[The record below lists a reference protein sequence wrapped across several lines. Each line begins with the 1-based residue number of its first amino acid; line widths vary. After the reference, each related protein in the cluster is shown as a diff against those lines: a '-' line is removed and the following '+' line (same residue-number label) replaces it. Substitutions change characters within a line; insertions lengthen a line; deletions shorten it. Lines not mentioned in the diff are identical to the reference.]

1 MICGW
6 IIVMQRFRKW
16 RSIRWWVQR
25 VERCWI
31 VENSWLSQL
40 MLFAK
45 HICIVSIVCACG
57 VALSRGLCRQSKH
70 MGNRIEEWILDSQPL
85 PTYQNKSN
93 RLQRIISWLDDD
105 NILQS
110 QILEENYPGTSKK
123 LGRYIFSGVLL
134 GSSNFF
140 YADVLQNR
148 CNHFDEYSQQMSLSS
163 FLHVILQLLCN
174 KYYSENTKK
183 CFQKKINTTFTVPLS
198 SYNRSGRRTLRFE
211 VETTSRH
218 GLVTYNTFRRRGP

>member
-148 CNHFDEYSQQMSLSS
+148 CNHFDEYTVSRCLCHPSFMSS
-163 FLHVILQLLCN
+163 FNCSAILQWE
-174 KYYSENTKK
+174 YKK
-183 CFQKKINTTFTVPLS
+183 MLSKKINATFTVPLP
-198 SYNRSGRRTLRFE
+198 SYNRIERWGSRSRRLQGM
-211 VETTSRH
+211 VQVH
-218 GLVTYNTFRRRGP
+218 IIHFRE